1 MVKKYK
7 RVKVENCVRGQRYY
21 VECGIW
27 QATVLYV
34 GLVGK
39 KYLFTFGDDV
49 NYWEHQLNICSFK
62 SRLKVYELEV
72 SF

>member
-1 MVKKYK
+1 MVKKLK
-7 RVKVENCVRGQRYY
+7 RVKIENCVRGQKYY

-34 GLVGK
+34 GTLGK

-49 NYWEHQLNICSFK
+49 DEWEHQFNICSCK
-62 SRLKVYELEV
+62 SNLKVYA
-72 SF
+72 